1 MEKDKQNCGLFNLDV
16 TIHSYQQWPVVNA
29 QKCKTML
36 GKKRHIIITPL
47 QGLPFGPNNSIT

>member
-47 QGLPFGPNNSIT
+47 QGLHF